1 MHWRMIMGKKF
12 NIDNPIW
19 SFIGKLV
26 DMLFITL
33 LWVVFSLPLV
43 TIGASTTALYYCSQQ
58 LVSNTE
64 EHMAESFVASFRK
77 NFRQSTI
84 TWGVTFLSGMI
95 LTVDMYLF
103 YYSDTNLA
111 KVMLVVFAVI
121 SIIVAMFAIFM
132 FAMIARY
139 EKNLKTIFIMS
150 LVLSFR
156 TLPSSVFMVV
166 LAGGIISLSVFLFWP
181 LGLFSMGII
190 GYIHSEIM
198 LEIFRRNNLEK
209 QL

>member
-1 MHWRMIMGKKF
+1 MIMGKKF

-64 EHMAESFVASFRK
+64 EHLAESFVASFRK

-84 TWGVTFLSGMI
+84 TWGDFFEWNDPHGGHVSFL
-95 LTVDMYLF
+95 LF
-103 YYSDTNLA
+103 GHEFSQSHAGCLRCHFHHCCNVCHFHVRDDCQVRKEPENHFYH
-111 KVMLVVFAVI
+111 VPCPVI
-121 SIIVAMFAIFM
+121 QDSAQLGVHGCFGWRDHLFK
-132 FAMIARY
+132 R
-139 EKNLKTIFIMS
+139 
-150 LVLSFR
+150 
-156 TLPSSVFMVV
+156 LPV
-166 LAGGIISLSVFLFWP
+166 LATGFVFHGHHRLYP
-181 LGLFSMGII
+181 FSD
-190 GYIHSEIM
+190 
-198 LEIFRRNNLEK
+198 NA
-209 QL
+209 